1 MPRKPLAIITADWH
15 IRRQDRVWYRRET
28 LTGDTAYG
36 IQQVV
41 DLAKKYRPEAVCLLG
56 DLFDQRLQQSDAL
69 MTMRRA
75 MINFE
80 HMKIGVPFVQGQHE
94 LSYPPLLCSIHGWPD
109 HRHLETFEMGGIVA
123 YGLDYQRPR
132 DVEAALNDVPNV
144 DLLLT
149 HQVWKDFMGD
159 DRGDAWF
166 SSATPAIIAT
176 GDYHKTIVAD
186 YGTKTVLSPGPLCMQ
201 NVGEEP
207 AKSVIVLYDDMTT
220 AIQPIKSR
228 GVFHCRLHT
237 EEELEHF
244 IATWKDNPARIPQA
258 GVPID
263 IRTNIIRVWYRAD
276 IPEARPR
283 IEACVGTTAHLFLQ
297 VMPVDDPQVT
307 LDAERRVH
315 AVLGG
320 GLVGCINEL
329 YGENPCVRDDAV
341 RLARTKDFKSELQNL
356 YTERLKDGI
365 DCDGKG
371 ALPREAPRDP
381 QPGEGPNRVREPVV
395 AEGPD

>member
-28 LTGDTAYG
+28 LSGDTSYG

-41 DLAKKYRPEAVCLLG
+41 NLAEHYRPEAVFLLG

-75 MINFE
+75 MKQFE
-80 HMKIGVPFVQGQHE
+80 FMHVEVPFVQGQHE
-94 LSYPPLLCSIHGWPD
+94 LSYPPLMCAIHGWPD
-109 HRHLETFEMGGIVA
+109 HRHSETFEVGNAVA

-132 DVEAALNDVPNV
+132 DVESALNDVPEV

-166 SSATPAIIAT
+166 SSATPSIIAT
-176 GDYHKTIVAD
+176 GDYHKTVVAD
-186 YGTKTVLSPGPLCMQ
+186 YGTKRVISPGPLCMQ
-201 NVGEEP
+201 NIGEEP
-207 AKSVIVLYDDMTT
+207 AKSVVLLYDDLTT
-220 AIQPIKSR
+220 AIIPLKSR
-228 GVFHCRLHT
+228 GVFHCRIHT
-237 EEELEHF
+237 EEELQSF
-244 IATWKDNPARIPQA
+244 IDTWKDNPARVPQEM
-258 GVPID
+258 VHTSV
-263 IRTNIIRVWYRAD
+263 RTNILRVWYRAD

-283 IEACVGTTAHLFLQ
+283 IEGCVGSSVHLFLQ
-297 VMPVDDPQVT
+297 VMPVEDPQIT
-307 LDAERRVH
+307 LDAERRVT
-315 AVLGG
+315 AVLQG

-329 YGENPCVRDDAV
+329 YSENPAVRDDAI
-341 RLARTKDFKSELQNL
+341 RLARTKDFKSELQHL

-365 DCDGKG
+365 DSDGKG
-371 ALPREAPRDP
+371 VLPTKAPTDP
-381 QPGEGPNRVREPVV
+381 RTGETANRGCEP
-395 AEGPD
+395 